1 MAQTNIN
8 IRIDEDLKRDFDAV
22 CNDLGLTM
30 TAAINVFAKTV
41 TRRKAIP
48 FEITAEEDPFYS
60 AENQRML
67 LRAIADFEIG
77 RNFHEHKL
85 IESE

>member
-30 TAAINVFAKTV
+30 TAAINVFATTV

-60 AENQRML
+60 EANQRRL
-67 LRAIADFEIG
+67 FRAIADRAAEE
-77 RNFHEHKL
+77 NWHEHEL
-85 IESE
+85 IGV